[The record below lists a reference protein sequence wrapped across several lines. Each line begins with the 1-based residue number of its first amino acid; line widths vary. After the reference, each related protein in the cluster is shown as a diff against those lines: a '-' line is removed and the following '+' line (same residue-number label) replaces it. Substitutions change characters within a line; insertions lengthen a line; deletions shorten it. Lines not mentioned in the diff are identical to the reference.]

1 MTKQDVKTTKT
12 KDEIMRAQKLKRKV
26 GYHTNE
32 DAKEI
37 EKREKMAIDGPVNVG
52 GQRQEMNSVN

>member
-1 MTKQDVKTTKT
+1 MKT

-32 DAKEI
+32 DAEEI
-37 EKREKMAIDGPVNVG
+37 EKREKMAIDGPVSVG
-52 GQRQEMNSVN
+52 GQRQEMNSVD